1 MHFLELYMWFTKT
14 KSKKEKFTTIFK
26 EYLVIVTL
34 KREQKG
40 MHLSIL

>member
-1 MHFLELYMWFTKT
+1 MHFLKLYVWFTKT

-34 KREQKG
+34 KMEQKAV
-40 MHLSIL
+40 HLSIL